1 MKTTVLAA
9 AVLTLSALFTSTAK
23 ADHFE
28 HIDSLAAQLRNQAS
42 RTAWEVRHNFRG
54 APEYRHL
61 YRDVYELYTTADHVH
76 EIIHAGTSIEHIR
89 ADVESL
95 DRLLHHAQD
104 VVRGIRPADDFHF
117 HGHGFH
123 GHGHAPVGPTRN
135 DLRRLRSMLDQM
147 EDTLHHLQDDVRVAS
162 GGAPPAAPIAVPVPY
177 EFRVGSGRVGVSV
190 RIP

>member
-1 MKTTVLAA
+1 MKTTILAA
-9 AVLTLSALFTSTAK
+9 AVLTVSTLFTSTAK

-28 HIDSLAAQLRNQAS
+28 HIDSLAAQMRNQAS
-42 RTAWEVRHNFRG
+42 RATWEVRNNFRS

-61 YRDVYELYTTADHVH
+61 YRDVYEMYTTADHIH
-76 EIIHAGTSIEHIR
+76 EIIHTGTSIEHIR

-95 DRLLHHAQD
+95 DRLFHHVQD
-104 VVRGIRPADDFHF
+104 VVRGIRPTDEFSV

-123 GHGHAPVGPTRN
+123 GHWHTPVGPTRS
-135 DLRRLRSMLDQM
+135 DLRRLRSMLNQM

-162 GGAPPAAPIAVPVPY
+162 GGAPPVAPIEFPVPY
-177 EFRVGSGRVGVSV
+177 ELRVGGGRVGVTV